1 MIVVRPG
8 YLGHAWIIRMED
20 ESSNES
26 FAVFPRFDS
35 AVEVALL
42 LAEHRKLHVRIETEK
57 EKES

>member
-1 MIVVRPG
+1 MIVIRPG

-20 ESSNES
+20 ESTNES
-26 FAVFPRFDS
+26 FAVFPRFEG

-42 LAEHRKLHVRIETEK
+42 LAEHRKLSIRIELEK